1 MPDWKGQGPLKVEWA
16 DLFRQMITAVFSMMS
31 SAMTNGI
38 TTAMTTGTIEAQT
51 GEQQARKNMDDCATK
66 KTAAEAALA
75 AHKES
80 IEGLK
85 KAAGKGTWRERA
97 GQAVGSP
104 ALQAAEKLTTRLE
117 EAVTKAEE
125 NYQIWKGFADSWQR
139 EREDSEEV
147 DRWILQGGKTPD
159 CILRMEEAFNNELIP
174 GCVAIPI
181 PTIYRG

>member
-1 MPDWKGQGPLKVEWA
+1 
-16 DLFRQMITAVFSMMS
+16 MITAVFSMMNS
-31 SAMTNGI
+31 AMNSAMTI
-38 TTAMTTGTIEAQT
+38 TDTMTSTQT
-51 GEQQARKNMDDCATK
+51 GEQQARKNMADCAAK

-75 AHKES
+75 AHKETLDS
-80 IEGLK
+80 IK

-147 DRWILQGGKTPD
+147 DRWAFKGGKTPD
-159 CILRMEEAFNNELIP
+159 CILRMEEAMIKELIP

-181 PTIYRG
+181 PKIYRG

>member
-1 MPDWKGQGPLKVEWA
+1 
-16 DLFRQMITAVFSMMS
+16 MITADFSMMS
-31 SAMTNGI
+31 SAM
-38 TTAMTTGTIEAQT
+38 IEAQR

-104 ALQAAEKLTTRLE
+104 ALQAAEKLTVRLE

-125 NYQIWKGFADSWQR
+125 TYQIWKGFADGWQR
-139 EREDSEEV
+139 EREGKEEV
-147 DRWILQGGKTPD
+147 DRWIHEARHGRKIKTPD

>member
-1 MPDWKGQGPLKVEWA
+1 
-16 DLFRQMITAVFSMMS
+16 MITAVFSMMN
-31 SAMTNGI
+31 SAI
-38 TTAMTTGTIEAQT
+38 IEAQT
-51 GEQQARKNMDDCATK
+51 GEQQARKNMTDCAAK

-75 AHKES
+75 AHKETLDS
-80 IEGLK
+80 IK

-104 ALQAAEKLTTRLE
+104 ALQAAEKVTTRLE

-147 DRWILQGGKTPD
+147 DRWAFKGGKTPD
-159 CILRMEEAFNNELIP
+159 CILRMEEAMIKELIP

-181 PTIYRG
+181 PKIYRG